1 LQRFAGCLVARRD
14 TPKRRSLA
22 HLTTAAHPQQQESP
36 MQPLNA
42 EELARYREDGIVVPR
57 SGLSRPTVE
66 ALSTKL
72 DSFLVEQK
80 ITDADYVP
88 DIIERDPSWLDY
100 ATRPEILD
108 AVAQLI
114 GEDIIVWGSALFC
127 KAGKGGKATPWHQDG
142 HYWPIRPLETVT
154 AWIAIDNVNAEN
166 SCLRVIP
173 GSHRDRV
180 SYSHDV
186 DHSDAI
192 ILNQVLKPEH
202 LQSAP
207 PRDIELE
214 PGRFSIH
221 DVYLIHGANP
231 NNSGKRRAGL
241 VFRYMPASSHFD
253 RMLAAQQVR
262 DMGVLDLS
270 RRKLHLVRGVD
281 RSGRNDIHR
290 AG

>member
-1 LQRFAGCLVARRD
+1 
-14 TPKRRSLA
+14 
-22 HLTTAAHPQQQESP
+22 
-36 MQPLNA
+36 MQPLST
-42 EELARYREDGIVVPR
+42 EEIARYREDGIVVPKT
-57 SGLSRPTVE
+57 GFGPETVA
-66 ALSTKL
+66 ALRAKL
-72 DSFLVEQK
+72 DAFLAAQN

-88 DIIERDPSWLDY
+88 DIIERDPSWLEY
-100 ATRPEILD
+100 GVRPEILD

-114 GEDIIVWGSALFC
+114 GEDIIIWGSALFC
-127 KAGKGGKATPWHQDG
+127 KAGKGGRATPWHQDG

-154 AWIAIDNVNAEN
+154 AWIAIDNVNREN

-180 SYSHDV
+180 SYAHDT
-186 DHSDAI
+186 DNSDAI

-207 PRDIELE
+207 PRDIELA

-221 DVYLIHGANP
+221 DVYLVHGANP
-231 NNSGKRRAGL
+231 NNSGMRRAGM
-241 VFRYMPASSHFD
+241 VFRYMPASSWFD
-253 RMLAAQQVR
+253 RELAAQQVR

-290 AG
+290 

>member
-1 LQRFAGCLVARRD
+1 
-14 TPKRRSLA
+14 
-22 HLTTAAHPQQQESP
+22 

-42 EELARYREDGIVVPR
+42 EELARYREDGIVVPK
-57 SGLSRPTVE
+57 SGLNRSTVE

-80 ITDADYVP
+80 ISDADYVP

-253 RMLAAQQVR
+253 RILAAQQVR

>member
-1 LQRFAGCLVARRD
+1 MPALTAEEVARY
-14 TPKRRSLA
+14 
-22 HLTTAAHPQQQESP
+22 QQ
-36 MQPLNA
+36 
-42 EELARYREDGIVVPR
+42 DGIVIPKV
-57 SGLSRPTVE
+57 GLDATTVAE
-66 ALSTKL
+66 LRTKL
-72 DSFLVEQK
+72 DSFLAEQK

-88 DIIERDPSWLDY
+88 DIIERDPSWLRY
-100 ATRPEILD
+100 GVMPEILD

-114 GEDIIVWGSALFC
+114 GEDIIIWGSALFC

-142 HYWPIRPLETVT
+142 HYWPIHPLATVT
-154 AWIAIDNVNAEN
+154 AWIAIDDVNVQN

-180 SYSHDV
+180 SYAHDV
-186 DHSDAI
+186 DNSDTI

-202 LQSAP
+202 LQSAQ
-207 PRDIELE
+207 PRDIELS

-231 NNSGKRRAGL
+231 NNSGKRRAGM

-253 RMLAAQQVR
+253 RELAARQVR

-281 RSGRNDIHR
+281 RSGRNDIAR
-290 AG
+290 

>member
-1 LQRFAGCLVARRD
+1 
-14 TPKRRSLA
+14 
-22 HLTTAAHPQQQESP
+22 

-42 EELARYREDGIVVPR
+42 EEIARYRQDGIIIPR
-57 SGLSRPTVE
+57 TGLSPATV
-66 ALSTKL
+66 AGLRTKL
-72 DSFLVEQK
+72 ETFLAEQK

-88 DIIERDPSWLDY
+88 DIIERDPSWLRV
-100 ATRPEILD
+100 AVMPEILD

-127 KAGKGGKATPWHQDG
+127 KAGIGGKATPWHQDG

-154 AWIAIDNVNAEN
+154 VWIAIDNVNSEN

-180 SYSHDV
+180 SYTHDV
-186 DHSDAI
+186 DNSDTI

-207 PRDIELE
+207 ARDIELA

-231 NNSGKRRAGL
+231 NNSGKRRAGM

-253 RMLAAQQVR
+253 RELAAKQVR
-262 DMGVLDLS
+262 ELGVLDLT

-281 RSGRNDIHR
+281 RSGKNDIHR
-290 AG
+290 

>member
-1 LQRFAGCLVARRD
+1 
-14 TPKRRSLA
+14 
-22 HLTTAAHPQQQESP
+22 

-42 EELARYREDGIVVPR
+42 EEIERYRQDGIIAPR
-57 SGLSRPTVE
+57 VGFGPDTVAE
-66 ALSTKL
+66 LRAKL
-72 DSFLVEQK
+72 DKFLSDQG

-88 DIIERDPSWLDY
+88 DIIERDPSWL
-100 ATRPEILD
+100 AFGTKPEILD

-114 GEDIIVWGSALFC
+114 GEDIIIWGSALFC

-173 GSHRDRV
+173 SSHRDRV

-186 DHSDAI
+186 DNSDTI
-192 ILNQVLKPEH
+192 VLNQVLKAEH

-207 PRDIELE
+207 PRDIELA
-214 PGRFSIH
+214 PGKFSIH

-231 NNSGKRRAGL
+231 NNSGKRRAGM
-241 VFRYMPASSHFD
+241 VFRYMPATSHFD
-253 RMLAAQQVR
+253 RQLAAQQVR

-281 RSGRNDIHR
+281 RTGRNDVVR
-290 AG
+290 PS

>member
-1 LQRFAGCLVARRD
+1 
-14 TPKRRSLA
+14 
-22 HLTTAAHPQQQESP
+22 

-42 EELARYREDGIVVPR
+42 AEIERYRHDGIVAPKT
-57 SGLSRPTVE
+57 GLSPATVAE
-66 ALSTKL
+66 LRAKL
-72 DSFLVEQK
+72 ESFLVEQK

-88 DIIERDPSWLDY
+88 DIIERDPTWMKY
-100 ATRPEILD
+100 AVMPEILD

-173 GSHRDRV
+173 GTHRDRV

-186 DHSDAI
+186 DNSDKI

-221 DVYLIHGANP
+221 DVYLIHGAEP
-231 NNSGKRRAGL
+231 NNSGKRRAGM
-241 VFRYMPASSHFD
+241 VFRYMPATSHFD
-253 RMLAAQQVR
+253 RELAAQQVR
-262 DMGVLDLS
+262 DMGVLDLTK
-270 RRKLHLVRGVD
+270 RKLHLVRGVD
-281 RSGRNDIHR
+281 RSGRNDIYR
-290 AG
+290 GA